1 MSSSPENEEFMK
13 KLKLFNWDNV
23 NLIPETKVEK
33 IEKHKFVL
41 IEKSYSK
48 YKTIH
53 PDKSYDKTHGNL
65 STAIRYIKMI
75 EGQNVGIYINIKDMS
90 QEIIDVKEDLKDL
103 F

>member
-33 IEKHKFVL
+33 IEKYKFVL

-53 PDKSYDKTHGNL
+53 PDKSYDKTHDNL
-65 STAIRYIKMI
+65 SIAIRYIKMI
-75 EGQNVGIYINIKDMS
+75 EGQNVGIYINIKDIS

>member
-13 KLKLFNWDNV
+13 KLKLFNWDNI

-33 IEKHKFVL
+33 IEKHKFIL

-48 YKTIH
+48 YKSIH
-53 PDKSYDKTHGNL
+53 PDKSYDKTHSSINA
-65 STAIRYIKMI
+65 AIKYIKMI
-75 EGQNVGIYINIKDMS
+75 EGQNVGIYINIKDVS
-90 QEIIDVKEDLKDL
+90 HEIIDVKEDLKDL